1 VIVYERPIRFEE
13 VDAAQIVFFARYLNF
28 AHEAMERFFAG
39 LDGGYSRLVTERKI
53 GFPAVDVRIRYHSP
67 TRYGDTLRIETST
80 ARLGGRSAVLRYR
93 MRRASDDVVA
103 CEVEHTVVTSDL
115 AAMRSIDMPNDV
127 RSTFREHLEP
137 ESASESTLAPATG
150 DR

>member
-13 VDAAQIVFFARYLNF
+13 VDAAQIVFFARYLHF

-39 LDGGYSRLVTERKI
+39 LEGGYPRLINERHV
-53 GFPAVDVRIRYHSP
+53 GFPAVDVRIRYHAP
-67 TRYGDTLRIETST
+67 TRYGDALRIETTT

-93 MRRASDDVVA
+93 MIRESDGVLA

-115 AAMRSIDMPNDV
+115 VAMRSVDMPSDV
-127 RSTFREHLEP
+127 RATFADHLE
-137 ESASESTLAPATG
+137 AGGDSTE
-150 DR
+150 R